1 MLAPALRRSRWAL
14 MLLGAIWGLV
24 FGAGMDIWQLASFGP
39 ALTLSAFIAVHARAV
54 PFDIVHATTNVI
66 LLGVAGLPLIG
77 LLERSAQRVRG
88 RWLSPEEANR

>member
-1 MLAPALRRSRWAL
+1 MASMTKRAALRTRL
-14 MLLGAIWGLV
+14 
-24 FGAGMDIWQLASFGP
+24 
-39 ALTLSAFIAVHARAV
+39 
-54 PFDIVHATTNVI
+54 I